1 MKEGSHGALEVALV
15 AIVMVYNCCC
25 GSARFEMDGCM
36 GRLDLNWITEW
47 LRDLGPLGGLLYII
61 VYTLRPLVLFPATPL
76 TLYGGYVFGVFWGLI
91 YDIIGAG
98 AGAITFLS
106 ILRAN
111 GDEAAFNGFCEIRS
125 CNLSIRRPRKK
136 AFMVVLYMRLMPFF
150 PFDGVSYGAGLSK
163 IRFWDYTWGTLI
175 GIIPGAVVYNV
186 FGASLQ
192 DIGSGKFYAAVGMY
206 IAFALIPLLLKK
218 RQALR
223 TRDRA

>member
-1 MKEGSHGALEVALV
+1 MARSKSLWLLIGWFLAAGAGLLV
-15 AIVMVYNCCC
+15 LQCTGILKH
-25 GSARFEMDGCM
+25 MDLS
-36 GRLDLNWITEW
+36 RLTEW
-47 LRDLGPLGGLLYII
+47 LRESGPLGGLLYIV

-76 TLYGGYVFGVFWGLI
+76 TLYGGYVFGAFWGTI

-98 AGAITFLS
+98 AGALLSFYITRKWGRHGFQH
-106 ILRAN
+106 ILRN
-111 GDEAAFNGFCEIRS
+111 
-125 CNLSIRRPRKK
+125 KK
-136 AFMVVLYMRLMPFF
+136 LQSFDQKAEERGFMVVLYMRLMPFF

-206 IAFALIPLLLKK
+206 AVFALVPLLIK
-218 RQALR
+218 RMQAV
-223 TRDRA
+223 RARKRA

>member
-1 MKEGSHGALEVALV
+1 MARSKSLWLLLLWFIIAIAGLLV
-15 AIVMVYNCCC
+15 LKWTGVW
-25 GSARFEMDGCM
+25 E
-36 GRLDLNWITEW
+36 RLDLDWLTDW

-76 TLYGGYVFGVFWGLI
+76 TLYGGYVFGAFWGTI

-98 AGAITFLS
+98 AGALLSFYITRKWGRNSFQR
-106 ILRAN
+106 ILRNKKLQSFDQKA
-111 GDEAAFNGFCEIRS
+111 EEKGFV
-125 CNLSIRRPRKK
+125 
-136 AFMVVLYMRLMPFF
+136 VVLYMRLMPFF

-192 DIGSGKFYAAVGMY
+192 DIGSSKFYAAVGMY

-218 RQALR
+218 TQALK

>member
-1 MKEGSHGALEVALV
+1 MARSKSLWLLVGWFLV
-15 AIVMVYNCCC
+15 AAVGLLVLQWT
-25 GSARFEMDGCM
+25 GVWA
-36 GRLDLNWITEW
+36 RLDLSRVTEW
-47 LRDLGPLGGLLYII
+47 LRHSGPLGGLLYII

-76 TLYGGYVFGVFWGLI
+76 TLYGGYVFGAFWGTI

-98 AGAITFLS
+98 AGAMLSFYITRKWGRNGFQR
-106 ILRAN
+106 ILRN
-111 GDEAAFNGFCEIRS
+111 
-125 CNLSIRRPRKK
+125 KK
-136 AFMVVLYMRLMPFF
+136 LQSFDQKAEEKGFMVVLYMRLMPFF

-206 IAFALIPLLLKK
+206 IVFALIPLLLKR
-218 RQALR
+218 RQ
-223 TRDRA
+223 TVRARNRV